1 MSLREVI
8 AEVIRREGPIPFSRY
23 MDISLYHPREGY
35 YMRSAERFG
44 RAGDFYTS
52 SDIHAIFGRLLCRQF
67 DEMWRALGCPSQLD
81 LVELGPGRGLFAA
94 DVLDWATKKFPEFA
108 AALRYRCMETSPDS
122 CARISERLKPHVE
135 RGAASVHESLERA
148 AEELCENV
156 VVFANEF
163 FDALPVEVLTSEGEV
178 RVDVEGGRFVER
190 FVPARPEV
198 LAYVDRYSVHPAE
211 GQRVEA
217 NLAAQ
222 EWTRRIAGL
231 FGERRGFC
239 VFVDYGYTRNEQL
252 AGRHLDTIMTYRAH
266 QASPDP
272 YAAPGEQDI
281 TAHVNFTALAGEA
294 ERCGLSVEALLTQA
308 AFLMGIGEQN
318 EFGDAL
324 EECRLPQERAKR
336 MLQLKH
342 LVTPAGI
349 GEVFQVLVLSRGVQ
363 ADAAR
368 SLSGLR
374 FRRQ

>member
-1 MSLREVI
+1 MSLRERI
-8 AEVIRREGPIPFSRY
+8 ADVIRREGPIPFSRY
-23 MDISLYHPREGY
+23 MEMCLYDSRDGY

-44 RAGDFYTS
+44 KAGDFYTS

-67 DEMWRALGCPSQLD
+67 EEMWRVLGCPSQLD
-81 LVELGPGRGLFAA
+81 VVELGPGRGLFAA

-108 AALRYRCMETSPDS
+108 AELRYRCIETSPDS
-122 CARISERLKPHVE
+122 RERISERLKRHVE
-135 RGAASVHESLERA
+135 GGTASVHESLESA
-148 AEELCENV
+148 AEKLSGNV

-178 RVDVEGGRFVER
+178 RVDVEGDRFVER

-198 LAYVDRYSVHPAE
+198 FAYVDGQSVHPAD
-211 GQRVEA
+211 GQRVEV

-222 EWTRRIAGL
+222 EWMRNIAGL
-231 FGERRGFC
+231 FSERLGFC
-239 VFVDYGYTRNEQL
+239 VFVDYGYTRDEQL

-266 QASPDP
+266 QSSPDP

-281 TAHVNFTALAGEA
+281 TAHVNFTAIWAEA
-294 ERCGLSVEALLTQA
+294 ERRGLSVDALLTQS
-308 AFLMGIGEQN
+308 AFLMGIGEHN
-318 EFGDAL
+318 EFGDAF
-324 EECRLPQERAKR
+324 EECRMPQERAKR

-342 LVTPAGI
+342 LVTPAGV
-349 GEVFQVLVLSRGVQ
+349 GEVFQVMVLSRGVEP
-363 ADAAR
+363 DVAR